1 MVVFNIYMIDLS
13 LVMLENIKGAIKTKL
28 FVTKNKYD
36 NFNEPQQCIYT
47 YLFTYAGVEHDF
59 HI

>member
-1 MVVFNIYMIDLS
+1 MIDLS